1 MYPAAPAGASLIFNG
16 EDQLAPPFD
25 ELRYQTF
32 QASGSWPVVCMY
44 QMRTFPPPDDA
55 SRGWVAFSPFTER
68 GTPGLHVRPA
78 FVDVET

>member
-1 MYPAAPAGASLIFNG
+1 
-16 EDQLAPPFD
+16 
-25 ELRYQTF
+25 
-32 QASGSWPVVCMY
+32 MY